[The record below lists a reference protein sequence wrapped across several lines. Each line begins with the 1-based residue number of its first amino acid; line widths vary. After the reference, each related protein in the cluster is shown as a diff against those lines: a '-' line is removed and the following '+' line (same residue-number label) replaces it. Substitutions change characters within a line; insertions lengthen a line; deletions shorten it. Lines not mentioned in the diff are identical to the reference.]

1 MSLYVYISLFFSST
15 YNGNPISEGLALY
28 GATNQLAQRLSLM
41 PFLWLCRSLSDQS
54 DYKLEIPPLI
64 TEDTPA
70 DFEELTV
77 IVFESEA
84 LCHNMLQRL
93 ETNTKNIC
101 ETKEILKETS
111 EQISNMKTSSNV
123 TNQKEN
129 SNRRYAVKTTGK
141 FRNGWD
147 KNNEY
152 YERNYNEDPFRNR
165 KRSRTTLLRVAK
177 AF

>member
-1 MSLYVYISLFFSST
+1 MQSRISL
-15 YNGNPISEGLALY
+15 GNMCIILVNKNCEK
-28 GATNQLAQRLSLM
+28 
-41 PFLWLCRSLSDQS
+41 FD
-54 DYKLEIPPLI
+54 KLEIPPLI

-93 ETNTKNIC
+93 ETNTKNMC

-129 SNRRYAVKTTGK
+129 SNRRYAAKTTGK
-141 FRNGWD
+141 QILRN
-147 KNNEY
+147 
-152 YERNYNEDPFRNR
+152 
-165 KRSRTTLLRVAK
+165 
-177 AF
+177 

>member
-1 MSLYVYISLFFSST
+1 MRKENGGKTGSTRGNKESRRRVYGKI
-15 YNGNPISEGLALY
+15 Y
-28 GATNQLAQRLSLM
+28 GTEKKEFA
-41 PFLWLCRSLSDQS
+41 D
-54 DYKLEIPPLI
+54 KLEIPPLI

-93 ETNTKNIC
+93 ETNTKNMC

-111 EQISNMKTSSNV
+111 EQISNMTTSSNV

-129 SNRRYAVKTTGK
+129 SNRRYAAKTTGK
-141 FRNGWD
+141 QILRN
-147 KNNEY
+147 
-152 YERNYNEDPFRNR
+152 
-165 KRSRTTLLRVAK
+165 
-177 AF
+177 

>member
-1 MSLYVYISLFFSST
+1 MASNANSPAPLSST
-15 YNGNPISEGLALY
+15 ELEKLTWMEDIAAVLL
-28 GATNQLAQRLSLM
+28 QRLTEIEVLQASQ
-41 PFLWLCRSLSDQS
+41 PQNRSPSDS
-54 DYKLEIPPLI
+54 RPETSSHKLEIPPLI

-93 ETNTKNIC
+93 ETNTKNMC

-123 TNQKEN
+123 TNQREN
-129 SNRRYAVKTTGK
+129 SNRRYAAKTTDK
-141 FRNGWD
+141 QILRN
-147 KNNEY
+147 
-152 YERNYNEDPFRNR
+152 
-165 KRSRTTLLRVAK
+165 
-177 AF
+177 

>member
-1 MSLYVYISLFFSST
+1 MRKENGGKTGSTRGNKESRRRVYGKI
-15 YNGNPISEGLALY
+15 Y
-28 GATNQLAQRLSLM
+28 GTEKKEFA
-41 PFLWLCRSLSDQS
+41 D
-54 DYKLEIPPLI
+54 KLEIPPLI

-93 ETNTKNIC
+93 ETNTKNMC

-111 EQISNMKTSSNV
+111 EQISNMTTSSNV

-129 SNRRYAVKTTGK
+129 SNRRYAAKTTGTAIVPD
-141 FRNGWD
+141 RW
-147 KNNEY
+147 
-152 YERNYNEDPFRNR
+152 
-165 KRSRTTLLRVAK
+165 
-177 AF
+177 

>member
-1 MSLYVYISLFFSST
+1 MEVRTPSNSENILIMPIMSCSFRDATRINRSLNTVVRCCQRDCFSST
-15 YNGNPISEGLALY
+15 RAIVDQWIREHG
-28 GATNQLAQRLSLM
+28 RLI
-41 PFLWLCRSLSDQS
+41 D
-54 DYKLEIPPLI
+54 KLEIPPLI

-93 ETNTKNIC
+93 ETNTKNMC

-129 SNRRYAVKTTGK
+129 SNRRYAAKTTGK
-141 FRNGWD
+141 QILRN
-147 KNNEY
+147 
-152 YERNYNEDPFRNR
+152 
-165 KRSRTTLLRVAK
+165 
-177 AF
+177 